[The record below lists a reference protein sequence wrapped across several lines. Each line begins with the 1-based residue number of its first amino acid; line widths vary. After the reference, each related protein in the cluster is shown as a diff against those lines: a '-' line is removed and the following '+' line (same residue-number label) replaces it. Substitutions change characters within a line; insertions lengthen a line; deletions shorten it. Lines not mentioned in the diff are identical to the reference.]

1 MEDQATSIDKHPL
14 PQDMERQIEQGN
26 LFAHTALSR
35 HSARINEIESF
46 LYAVVDL
53 MTQKGIA
60 SPDELQ
66 GMVTNIRA
74 EMVEKGETCSPGIA
88 LRVDSE
94 EDILFV
100 PVNCEE
106 RLHICKAVC
115 CKFEFALSAEEVEA
129 GIAKWELGRPY
140 FIRRGSN
147 CHCTHINQENLHCN
161 IYEHRPSFC
170 KKYSCANDPRIW
182 KNFEQMELNQEWI
195 DENIREA
202 KLRFSG
208 APMFSDQ
215 QLVQSK

>member
-1 MEDQATSIDKHPL
+1 MQNDTTHNSQTLGTALEKQV
-14 PQDMERQIEQGN
+14 EQGN
-26 LFAHTALSR
+26 LFTHTALSR

-53 MTQKGIA
+53 MTKRGIA
-60 SPDELQ
+60 SPDELK
-66 GMVTNIRA
+66 
-74 EMVEKGETCSPGIA
+74 EMVSGIRQEMFEKGETCNPGIA
-88 LRVDSE
+88 LRVDGE
-94 EDILFV
+94 EDKEFI

-106 RLHICKAVC
+106 RLHICQAVC
-115 CKFEFALSAEEVEA
+115 CKLEFALSAEEVEA

-140 FIRRGSN
+140 FIRRGNN
-147 CHCTHINQENLHCN
+147 CHCAHINPENLRCN
-161 IYEHRPSFC
+161 IYEHRPSVC

-182 KNFEQMELNQEWI
+182 KDFEKMELNQAWI

-215 QLVQSK
+215 RIIQSK